1 MGYNIIKER
10 EIKKAKAEGGFKM
23 TNKELVEKIYFEGQV
38 EGTEDG
44 LYIRYEGK
52 EIEVKFNNDDI
63 REYLGTDAEG
73 EELLDM
79 YQARDEEIDKHFM
92 EEQIEEIKEQLER

>member
-23 TNKELVEKIYFEGQV
+23 TNRELINKIYFEGKV

-44 LYIRYEGK
+44 LYIIYEGK

-73 EELLDM
+73 EELLDL
-79 YQARDEEIDKHFM
+79 YQSKDEEIDKHFM

>member
-1 MGYNIIKER
+1 
-10 EIKKAKAEGGFKM
+10 M
-23 TNKELVEKIYFEGQV
+23 TDKELVEKIYFEGQV
-38 EGTEDG
+38 EGTADG
-44 LYIRYEGK
+44 LYIVYDGK

-63 REYLGTDAEG
+63 REYIGTDAEG

>member
-1 MGYNIIKER
+1 
-10 EIKKAKAEGGFKM
+10 M
-23 TNKELVEKIYFEGQV
+23 TNKELINKIYFEGQI

-44 LYIRYEGK
+44 LYIIYEGK

-63 REYLGTDAEG
+63 RRYLGTDAEG
-73 EELLDM
+73 EELLDL
-79 YQARDEEIDKHFM
+79 YQARDEEIDKYFM

>member
-1 MGYNIIKER
+1 
-10 EIKKAKAEGGFKM
+10 M

-44 LYIRYEGK
+44 LFIKYNGK
-52 EIEVKFNNDDI
+52 EITVKFNNDDI
-63 REYLGTDAEG
+63 KRYLGTDAEG

-79 YQARDEEIDKHFM
+79 YQSKDEEVDKHFM
-92 EEQIEEIKEQLER
+92 EEQIEEIKEQLGE